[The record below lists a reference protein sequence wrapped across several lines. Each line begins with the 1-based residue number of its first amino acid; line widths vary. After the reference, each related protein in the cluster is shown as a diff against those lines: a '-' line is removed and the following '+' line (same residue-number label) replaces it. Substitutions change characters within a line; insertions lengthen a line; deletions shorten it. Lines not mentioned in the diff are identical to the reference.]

1 MCFSC
6 SEKLTVSFARGKTE
20 KQRILWI
27 LNGITEKKKQEKT
40 QKNDKETK
48 KEKKS
53 EKNDVRYIKYTVFL
67 NKEPVRRPSI
77 HLESLCIRIAQVFR
91 FSFEVI

>member
-1 MCFSC
+1 M
-6 SEKLTVSFARGKTE
+6 ETP
-20 KQRILWI
+20 
-27 LNGITEKKKQEKT
+27 KKKTRKNA
-40 QKNDKETK
+40 KNDKETK
-48 KEKKS
+48 KKN